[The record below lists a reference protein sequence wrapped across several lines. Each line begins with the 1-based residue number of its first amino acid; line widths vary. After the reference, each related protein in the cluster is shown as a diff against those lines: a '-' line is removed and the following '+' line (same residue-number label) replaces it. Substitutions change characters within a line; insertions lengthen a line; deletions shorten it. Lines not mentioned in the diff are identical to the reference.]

1 MKLDLE
7 SYEEYFKGYF
17 ITDCVVRNKNIIY
30 FVVQQEDDGDDDS
43 PAPMT
48 GIVMCI
54 EKPGAQPWSHVLFKG
69 MRRLLAGVSFVSKEQ
84 FVGVTINGRVY
95 SLGSGEK
102 GFEHDLKGVDSK
114 QLKEQN
120 ASAEQYLLRGAIS
133 KLRTIDGRLYVCG
146 LGRTVIHRIEKNEWH
161 YHLDFPKNKHF
172 LDPVGFEDIDGFS
185 EKDIY
190 AVGGKGDVW
199 HFDGVQ
205 WKQIAFPSNMDLW
218 AVCCAGDGEVYIGAE
233 SGTVFKGRNNKWKM
247 ISRGDMSLPF
257 KDMVWYQGKVWCT
270 SDYGLWVIEK
280 DKVHQAD
287 VPASVSSCSGH
298 LSVGDGV
305 MLLAGMYG
313 AALHNGEEWKRI
325 IDYSDFA

>member
-1 MKLDLE
+1 MKLDKK
-7 SYEEYFKGYF
+7 SYEKHFEGFS
-17 ITDCVVRNKNIIY
+17 IIDCVVRNRDILY
-30 FVVQQEDDGDDDS
+30 FVLQQEDDGNDDS
-43 PAPMT
+43 PAPLAR
-48 GIVMCI
+48 IVPCI
-54 EKPGAQPWSHVLFKG
+54 DMPDVPPWGHMELRG
-69 MRRLLAGVSFVSKEQ
+69 MQRLIGGVSFVPKEQ
-84 FVGVTINGRVY
+84 FVGVSLNDHVY
-95 SLGSGEK
+95 VLGGGEK
-102 GFEHDLKGVDSK
+102 EFEHDLKGVDSK

-120 ASAEQYLLRGAIS
+120 ASADQYLLRGGVN
-133 KLRTIDGRLYVCG
+133 KLRTIDGRLYGCG
-146 LGRTVIHRIEKNEWH
+146 RGRTVIHRIGKNEWH
-161 YHLDFPKNKHF
+161 YHIELPDSKHF
-172 LDPVGFEDIDGFS
+172 LDPIGFKDIDGFS

-199 HFDGVQ
+199 HFDGVK
-205 WKQIAFPSNMDLW
+205 WKQVTFPSNMDLW
-218 AVCCAGDGEVYIGAE
+218 TVCCAGDGEVYIGAE

-270 SDYGLWVIEK
+270 SDYGLWVIDK

-325 IDYSDFA
+325 INYGDFA